1 MNNRRKV
8 ALVLCV
14 VLAMAIVGIG
24 ARGILQL
31 LSSVGEDTN
40 FAVESLRWTMFGAIG
55 SWAGSVFGAIA
66 LIISLLALWLPQRVK
81 IKVSMSTG
89 CLLSQMPGADK
100 TDAYIITVKNVG
112 MKSITVNNVYLHFG
126 DEKNGDIFV
135 GVLNQGTILEMFTP
149 TFPKR
154 LEQGESFEYY
164 LIKSKLD
171 IALAHYEEKTSKNT
185 PLSIRVDE
193 VTKGSRYY
201 KTKWT
206 LATFIDS
213 TNKK

>member
-89 CLLSQMPGADK
+89 YLLSQMPGADK
-100 TDAYIITVKNVG
+100 FDRAVGLMRPLYTVFAMFCLNVWADNTKGFCKDMSWTDLENQIYDLVREEQDAPKN
-112 MKSITVNNVYLHFG
+112 
-126 DEKNGDIFV
+126 KNYPI
-135 GVLNQGTILEMFTP
+135 
-149 TFPKR
+149 
-154 LEQGESFEYY
+154 
-164 LIKSKLD
+164 
-171 IALAHYEEKTSKNT
+171 HYEA
-185 PLSIRVDE
+185 RD
-193 VTKGSRYY
+193 
-201 KTKWT
+201 
-206 LATFIDS
+206 F
-213 TNKK
+213 

>member
-1 MNNRRKV
+1 MNRGKLGL
-8 ALVLCV
+8 ALCTVLII
-14 VLAMAIVGIG
+14 AAIGTCING
-24 ARGILQL
+24 TLQL
-31 LSSVGEDTN
+31 LLSVGAETN
-40 FAVESLRWTMFGAIG
+40 FNAESLRWTMIGAIG

-126 DEKNGDIFV
+126 DKKNGDIFV

-213 TNKK
+213 ANKK